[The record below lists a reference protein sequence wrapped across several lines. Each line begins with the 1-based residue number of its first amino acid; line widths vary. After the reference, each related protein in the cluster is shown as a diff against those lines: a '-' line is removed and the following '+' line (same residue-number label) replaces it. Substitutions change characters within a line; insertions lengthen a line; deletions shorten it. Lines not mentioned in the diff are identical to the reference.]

1 MYSKRH
7 SDGVILVL
15 IRYQL
20 SEFTFRHVI
29 MSNKLRDFIQNEL
42 CPKGEWELSDYMR
55 AALERQISRLPKA
68 VISEE
73 ETRYPTTLAGMR
85 AFLDVFFTR
94 HYFQV
99 QDSLLEYMISDE
111 FMDSLATGKLQILD
125 VECGPAV
132 ASLAITDMLGYIL
145 EYFRYAVGLPRSW
158 FLNITYVLND
168 TSGICLGT
176 GQRMLT
182 DYFRICRAYNKSI
195 RPKAFCIKT
204 SFPSNMKQL
213 RRIRNNSGAYNIA
226 VFSYV
231 VVPVS
236 EEEGFDNFV
245 NGLWSTEELCG
256 TNGQILILQD
266 KFQTALVRKIG
277 RAIGVSAH
285 KAKLTQAIYPRR
297 NANESY
303 TYSYYQYLYAPRNR
317 MVVKDSY
324 AA

>member
-1 MYSKRH
+1 
-7 SDGVILVL
+7 
-15 IRYQL
+15 
-20 SEFTFRHVI
+20 
-29 MSNKLRDFIQNEL
+29 MSNKLCDFIQNEL

-111 FMDSLATGKLQILD
+111 FMASLATGKLQILD
-125 VECGPAV
+125 VGCGPAV
-132 ASLAITDMLGYIL
+132 TSLAITDMLCCIL
-145 EYFRYAVGLPRSW
+145 TYLRYAGGLPRSRL
-158 FLNITYVLND
+158 LNIIYVLND

-182 DYFRICRAYNKSI
+182 NYFSICGTYNKSI
-195 RPKAFCIKT
+195 MPQTFCIKAP
-204 SFPSNMKQL
+204 FPSNMKQL
-213 RRIRNNSGAYNIA
+213 RRIRNNFGAYNIA
-226 VFSYV
+226 MFSYV

-236 EEEGFDNFV
+236 EEEGFDDFI
-245 NGLWSTEELCG
+245 NGLWNIEELCG
-256 TNGQILILQD
+256 TNGRILILQD
-266 KFQTALVRKIG
+266 KFQTALVQRIG
-277 RAIGVSAH
+277 RAIGVPAH

-297 NANESY
+297 IANESY

-317 MVVKDSY
+317 VVVNNSSV
-324 AA
+324 A

>member
-1 MYSKRH
+1 MDNR
-7 SDGVILVL
+7 
-15 IRYQL
+15 
-20 SEFTFRHVI
+20 
-29 MSNKLRDFIQNEL
+29 LRDFIQNEL
-42 CPKGEWELSDYMR
+42 CPNGEWKLSDYMR

-68 VISEE
+68 IVSEA

-99 QDSLLEYMISDE
+99 QDSLLDYMVSGE
-111 FMDSLATGKLQILD
+111 FMDSLALGKLQILD
-125 VECGPAV
+125 VGCGPAV

-145 EYFRYAVGLPRSW
+145 AYLRYTGGLPRSR

-182 DYFRICRAYNKSI
+182 DYFSICRAYNKSI
-195 RPKAFCIKT
+195 RPQVFCIKAP
-204 SFPSNMKQL
+204 FPSNMKQL
-213 RRIRNNSGAYNIA
+213 RRIRNNLDAYNIA

-236 EEEGFDNFV
+236 EEEGLDDFV
-245 NGLWSTEELCG
+245 NGLWSIEELSSTDG
-256 TNGQILILQD
+256 RILILQD
-266 KFQTALVRKIG
+266 KFQAALVRKMSG
-277 RAIGVSAH
+277 AIGVSAH
-285 KAKLTQAIYPRR
+285 KAKLTQAIYSRR

-303 TYSYYQYLYAPRNR
+303 TYSYYRCLYTPRNR
-317 MVVKDSY
+317 RIVKDSSV
-324 AA
+324 A

>member
-1 MYSKRH
+1 MDNR
-7 SDGVILVL
+7 
-15 IRYQL
+15 
-20 SEFTFRHVI
+20 
-29 MSNKLRDFIQNEL
+29 LRDFIQNEL
-42 CPKGEWELSDYMR
+42 CPNGEWKLSDYMR

-68 VISEE
+68 IVSEA

-99 QDSLLEYMISDE
+99 QDSLLDYMVSGE
-111 FMDSLATGKLQILD
+111 FMDSLALGKLQILD
-125 VECGPAV
+125 VGCGPAV

-145 EYFRYAVGLPRSW
+145 AYLRYTGGLPRSR

-182 DYFRICRAYNKSI
+182 DYFSICRVYNKSI
-195 RPKAFCIKT
+195 RPQVFCIKAP
-204 SFPSNMKQL
+204 FPSNMKQL
-213 RRIRNNSGAYNIA
+213 RRIRNNSGAYNMA
-226 VFSYV
+226 MFSYV

-236 EEEGFDNFV
+236 EEEGFDDFV
-245 NGLWSTEELCG
+245 NGLWSTEELCS
-256 TNGQILILQD
+256 TNGRILILQD
-266 KFQTALVRKIG
+266 KFQTALVQRIG

-285 KAKLTQAIYPRR
+285 KAKLTQVTYPRR

-317 MVVKDSY
+317 VVVKNSSV
-324 AA
+324 A

>member
-1 MYSKRH
+1 MC
-7 SDGVILVL
+7 
-15 IRYQL
+15 
-20 SEFTFRHVI
+20 
-29 MSNKLRDFIQNEL
+29 DFIQNEL
-42 CPKGEWELSDYMR
+42 CPNGEWKLSDYIK
-55 AALERQISRLPKA
+55 ATLKRQISRLPKA
-68 VISEE
+68 VVSEE
-73 ETRYPTTLAGMR
+73 ETRYPTTVAGMR

-99 QDSLLEYMISDE
+99 QASLLEYMISDE
-111 FMDSLATGKLQILD
+111 FMDSLATNKLQILD
-125 VECGPAV
+125 VGCGPAV

-145 EYFRYAVGLPRSW
+145 EHFRYAVSLPRSR

-182 DYFRICRAYNKSI
+182 DYFRIRRAYNKSI
-195 RPKAFCIKT
+195 KPRAFCIKAP
-204 SFPSNMKQL
+204 FPSNMKQL
-213 RRIRNNSGAYNIA
+213 RRIRNNFGAYNIA

-245 NGLWSTEELCG
+245 NGLWSAEELCG
-256 TNGQILILQD
+256 NNGRILILQD
-266 KFQTALVRKIG
+266 KFQTALVQKIS

-285 KAKLTQAIYPRR
+285 KAKLTQAIYPQR

-303 TYSYYQYLYAPRNR
+303 TYSYYQYLYTPRNR
-317 MVVKDSY
+317 IKNNSAV
-324 AA
+324 